1 MTQTLEAKPLAISAA
16 DYFKAKLSY
25 EMTPWS
31 LKGLLID
38 KKETSCGLKPADVLV
53 LDVRS
58 AEAYAEGHIPGALS
72 LPLPELAGKL
82 ATLPKDKTLVTYCGN
97 ITCALAPKAALVLA
111 EKGFK
116 VMELFGGLQTWQEK
130 GFRVEKKA

>member
-1 MTQTLEAKPLAISAA
+1 MTQTLEVKPLAISAA
-16 DYFKAKLSY
+16 DYFSAKLAY

-31 LKGLLID
+31 LKGLVVD
-38 KKETSCGLKPADVLV
+38 HKPTSCGLKPSDLLL

-58 AEAYAEGHIPGALS
+58 AEAYAEGHLPTAVS
-72 LPLPELAGKL
+72 LPLTELPAKL
-82 ATLPKDKTLVTYCGN
+82 GTLPKDKTLVTYCGN

-116 VMELFGGLQTWQEK
+116 VMELFGGIETWQQK
-130 GFRVEKKA
+130 GFPVVK